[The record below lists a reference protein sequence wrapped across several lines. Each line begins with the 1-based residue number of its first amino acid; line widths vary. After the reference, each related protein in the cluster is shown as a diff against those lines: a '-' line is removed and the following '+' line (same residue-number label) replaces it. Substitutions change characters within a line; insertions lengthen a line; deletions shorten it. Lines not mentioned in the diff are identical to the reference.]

1 MWKPYSESV
10 SGNIHLVQSS
20 TDLEANRCHKGTL
33 PLKYGENNE
42 SGTIS
47 FEKSN
52 SENCSQSIYKRKINQ
67 NVA

>member
-47 FEKSN
+47 HNK
-52 SENCSQSIYKRKINQ
+52 
-67 NVA
+67 